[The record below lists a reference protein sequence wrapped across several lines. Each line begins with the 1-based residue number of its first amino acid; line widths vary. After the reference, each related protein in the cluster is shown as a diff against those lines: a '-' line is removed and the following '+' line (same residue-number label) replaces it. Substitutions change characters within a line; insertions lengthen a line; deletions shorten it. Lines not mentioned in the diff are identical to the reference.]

1 LVIRDLAKEREN
13 SSKMEVFHGSRE
25 KALKAEIAELK
36 DKVMDQELC
45 NDYLS
50 SQLLEYEDRIE
61 RKRRVLKELQE
72 KEKKRAFTRCGL

>member
-36 DKVMDQELC
+36 DKVMEQELH
-45 NDYLS
+45 NDYPS
-50 SQLLEYEDRIE
+50 S
-61 RKRRVLKELQE
+61 
-72 KEKKRAFTRCGL
+72 